1 MPFIIDELNPKE
13 KTMTQNAQPNRRTR
27 RLLERGLPMIEA
39 FTSERIYWAVE
50 QVEREAGD
58 INNLHLDDN
67 LFYIQSDAD
76 EAIATIQA
84 ERDAYKDE
92 RDRLQAELDGLT
104 EDYSVK
110 TAAAA
115 LLENY
120 SSWRPSA
127 GEVDGLAEGIT
138 QLLTEK
144 YHISRGII

>member
-1 MPFIIDELNPKE
+1 MS
-13 KTMTQNAQPNRRTR
+13 
-27 RLLERGLPMIEA
+27 EA

-58 INNLHLDDN
+58 ITDLHLDDN
-67 LFYIQSDAD
+67 LFYIKSEAD

-84 ERDAYKDE
+84 ERDNYKDE
-92 RDRLQAELDGLT
+92 LDSLKAELDDLSADWN
-104 EDYSVK
+104 ELKYVK

-120 SSWRPSA
+120 SSWNPSV
-127 GEVDGLAEGIT
+127 GEVDDLAEDIT

>member
-1 MPFIIDELNPKE
+1 
-13 KTMTQNAQPNRRTR
+13 
-27 RLLERGLPMIEA
+27 MIEA
-39 FTSERIYWAVE
+39 FTSERIYLAVE
-50 QVEREAGD
+50 QVDREAGD
-58 INNLHLDDN
+58 IADLHLDDN
-67 LFYIQSDAD
+67 LFYIQSEAD

-84 ERDAYKDE
+84 ERDEYKDE

-104 EDYSVK
+104 ADYAEFTYVK

-120 SSWRPSA
+120 SSGHPSA
-127 GEVDGLAEGIT
+127 GEVDGLAEDIA

>member
-1 MPFIIDELNPKE
+1 
-13 KTMTQNAQPNRRTR
+13 
-27 RLLERGLPMIEA
+27 MIEA

-58 INNLHLDDN
+58 IDNLHLDDN

-92 RDRLQAELDGLT
+92 RDSLQAELT
-104 EDYSVK
+104 ELRSEREALGQVK
-110 TAAAA
+110 SAATY

-120 SSWRPSA
+120 SSGGHPSA
-127 GEVDGLAEGIT
+127 GEVDGLAEDIT

>member
-1 MPFIIDELNPKE
+1 MC
-13 KTMTQNAQPNRRTR
+13 
-27 RLLERGLPMIEA
+27 EA

-58 INNLHLDDN
+58 IADLHLDDN
-67 LFYIQSDAD
+67 SFYLAS
-76 EAIATIQA
+76 EANKLIATIQA

-92 RDRLQAELDGLT
+92 RDCLQSELDELKAAQAELGC
-104 EDYSVK
+104 VK

-120 SSWRPSA
+120 SGQKPSA
-127 GEVDGLAEGIT
+127 GEVDALAEDIT

-144 YHISRGII
+144 YNISKGII